1 MADIKDGMGPVTHHM
16 SAIDD
21 DMDKTGRVEE
31 KAVASVALGK
41 STLVR
46 RSLRQL
52 SLIST
57 SILYVNADYPKLLLS
72 KHRSR
77 NYGRRA

>member
-1 MADIKDGMGPVTHHM
+1 MADTKDGMGPVTHHM

-41 STLVR
+41 STLV
-46 RSLRQL
+46 
-52 SLIST
+52 
-57 SILYVNADYPKLLLS
+57 
-72 KHRSR
+72 H
-77 NYGRRA
+77 